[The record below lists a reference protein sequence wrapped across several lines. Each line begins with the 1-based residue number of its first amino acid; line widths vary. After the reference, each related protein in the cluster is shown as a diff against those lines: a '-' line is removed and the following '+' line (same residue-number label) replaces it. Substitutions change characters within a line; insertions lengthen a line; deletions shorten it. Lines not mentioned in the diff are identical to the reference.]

1 MRSRWIAVV
10 ALAAVAAAPETV
22 VVKREGARV
31 MKAPRFFGE
40 ACTVA
45 VTVGQRVRLVEQR
58 GSWARLASPGDGKCW
73 LHESAWVDRKAGELV
88 GNPATASQR
97 DVELAGR
104 GFSEAEEQR
113 FRSDHPDLR
122 PDFAIVEAY
131 LLLSPETP
139 PADLAKF
146 VADGRLGGAK

>member
-40 ACTVA
+40 ACA
-45 VTVGQRVRLVEQR
+45 VVIMPGQRVRLVEQR

-113 FRSDHPDLR
+113 FRGEHPDLR

-131 LLLSPETP
+131 LVMAPETP
-139 PADLAKF
+139 PAELARF
-146 VADGRLGGAK
+146 VADGRLGGGK